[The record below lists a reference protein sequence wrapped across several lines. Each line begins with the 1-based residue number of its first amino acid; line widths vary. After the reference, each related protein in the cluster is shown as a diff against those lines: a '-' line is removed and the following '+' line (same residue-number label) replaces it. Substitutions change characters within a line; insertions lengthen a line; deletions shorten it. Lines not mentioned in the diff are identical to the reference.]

1 MRRDDEIETCYG
13 GVLIPIRLERREV
26 ETERASQEENL
37 MQTLSD
43 DQKKIAQTF
52 GMPLDKFT
60 RAAARLSRRAE
71 TYGLTADQL
80 KVARNAGMSPRAFA
94 SAVARNSGKTA
105 IAAASAPG
113 EGQPGLAGAHREV
126 DFAHKAGDEAGNAS
140 DRELRD
146 AALAALTAYDPDK
159 DDDDN
164 YDRLLDGVLYGMRLL
179 NRVAP
184 EFAESETEDRRGGK
198 GK

>member
-1 MRRDDEIETCYG
+1 MAALTDE
-13 GVLIPIRLERREV
+13 
-26 ETERASQEENL
+26 
-37 MQTLSD
+37 
-43 DQKKIAQTF
+43 QKMIAQTF
-52 GMPLDKFT
+52 GIPLDKFT

-94 SAVARNSGKTA
+94 SALARNSGKTA
-105 IAAASAPG
+105 IAAGSRYH
-113 EGQPGLAGAHREV
+113 GQPGLAGAHREV

-146 AALAALTAYDPDK
+146 AAVSALTTYDPDK

-164 YDRLLDGVLYGMRLL
+164 YDRLLDGVLYAMRLL

-198 GK
+198 DK